1 MGNVKSDSEK
11 LIDFCQGRSATVHKF
26 SISIEICA
34 EKFALDS
41 EYGMVSVKC
50 CIQKCKFGL
59 NVLQN

>member
-26 SISIEICA
+26 SISSEICA

-41 EYGMVSVKC
+41 EYCV
-50 CIQKCKFGL
+50 CKAL
-59 NVLQN
+59 YSEM